1 VNQMTPE
8 ELEKFIH
15 RQLRDLPSH
24 RAPDFLESRV
34 LAAIERQA
42 GVPWYHKS
50 WSYWPAF
57 IRLAFLVLAT
67 GAAAGF
73 LAFFYSGFSN
83 VNTSVVVA
91 QAGEKLSF
99 FTQIYQIATW
109 IVDLGAQ
116 VVARVPSIWLYGAAA
131 LVAALYG
138 TFLGIGAAAY
148 RVLYRN
154 N

>member
-1 VNQMTPE
+1 MKQMTPE

-15 RQLRDLPSH
+15 QQLRDGPAQ
-24 RAPDFLESRV
+24 RAPDSLETRV

-42 GVPWYHKS
+42 GIPWYHKS
-50 WSYWPAF
+50 WSYWPAYV
-57 IRLAFLVLAT
+57 RMAFLVLAA
-67 GAAAGF
+67 GATAGF
-73 LAFFYSGFSN
+73 VAAFSFGFN
-83 VNTSVVVA
+83 DINTSVLVA

-99 FTQIYQIATW
+99 FTQIYHVATW
-109 IVDLGAQ
+109 IVGLGTQIGASIP
-116 VVARVPSIWLYGAAA
+116 AIWLYGVAA